1 MEQTS
6 KPHSSF
12 VPALGFDLLTPLY
25 DPLIRLAL
33 REDEVKRRL
42 IEQAA
47 ITPGM
52 TVVDFGCGTGTLA
65 LLVKQMHPDARV
77 IGVDVDARILEI
89 ARRKLDDAGVDV
101 ELRCG
106 PIDGVGLAPGSVDRV
121 LTTLVLHHLTDDE
134 KLRALAAFRR
144 VLRVGGELHV
154 GDFGPPQNLAMWAVS
169 ALIRVFDGADRVGA
183 NLEGRLPVLVRRAGF
198 DDVAERGQ
206 VATPFGTLVFLSAA
220 QRRPSER
227 A

>member
-1 MEQTS
+1 MEKTS
-6 KPHSSF
+6 KPSSSF

-25 DPLIRLAL
+25 DPLVRLAL
-33 REDEVKRRL
+33 REEEVKRRL
-42 IEQAA
+42 VEQAGIA
-47 ITPGM
+47 PGM
-52 TVVDFGCGTGTLA
+52 TVVDFGCGTGTLV
-65 LLVKQMHPDARV
+65 LLVKQMQPDARV

-89 ARRKLDDAGVDV
+89 ARQKVSAAGVDV

-106 PIDGVGLAPGSVDRV
+106 PIDEVGLAPASVDRV

-134 KLRALAAFRR
+134 KLRALGAFRR

-169 ALIRVFDGADRVGA
+169 SLVQLFDGADRLGA
-183 NLEGRLPVLVRRAGF
+183 NLEGRVPLLVRRAGF

-206 VATPFGTLVFLSAA
+206 VATPFGTLAFLSAA
-220 QRRPSER
+220 QRRSAEH